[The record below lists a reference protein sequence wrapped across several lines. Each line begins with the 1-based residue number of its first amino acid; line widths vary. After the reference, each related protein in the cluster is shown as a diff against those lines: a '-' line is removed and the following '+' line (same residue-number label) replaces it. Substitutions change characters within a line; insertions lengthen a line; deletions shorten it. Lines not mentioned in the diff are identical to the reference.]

1 MEAPGTAPGSAT
13 LIPSGVY
20 RYSRQAGT
28 ANIGIPKGF
37 LQGGRKCLF
46 QRPPS
51 IMENPIEMSRNVLK
65 YPEMSCFCQKGA
77 PKPALKPRTLITFAR
92 HPGNGISV
100 GTNKKSSYSRCQ
112 RAWAITRTYM
122 EHSLEESR
130 GPAARFRAIAN
141 VCFRGVSGHCCSAGD
156 NSGGYSPI
164 PGSPLTIP
172 ALCPADGVG

>member
-1 MEAPGTAPGSAT
+1 VEAPGTAPGSAT

-20 RYSRQAGT
+20 RHSRQAGT

-37 LQGGRKCLF
+37 LQEGGEVPVSTTAQYYGK
-46 QRPPS
+46 S
-51 IMENPIEMSRNVLK
+51 HRNVPK